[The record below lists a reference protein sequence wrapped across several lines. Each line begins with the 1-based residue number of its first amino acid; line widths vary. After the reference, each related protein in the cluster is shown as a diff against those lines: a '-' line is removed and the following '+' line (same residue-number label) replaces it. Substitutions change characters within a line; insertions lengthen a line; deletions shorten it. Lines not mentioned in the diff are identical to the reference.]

1 MLNDIVVIYGT
12 PYRLNYTDG
21 ERVWVS
27 NPAILEEELVFWVSE
42 IEDHRRFI
50 DRRFENNEASDFE

>member
-12 PYRLNYTDG
+12 PHKVNYTDG
-21 ERVWVS
+21 DRVWVS
-27 NPAILEEELVFWVSE
+27 NPANPEEEFVFWVSE

-50 DRRFENNEASDFE
+50 DRHFERNEASDFE